1 MAKYAEKTEV
11 NVDKSRAEIERT
23 LTRYGASS
31 FLYGWEGD
39 RAAIGF
45 EVKGRKVRISFALP
59 KRDDYLRDSRGY
71 MRADSTIDNYWTQA
85 MRQRWR
91 AVALWVKAK
100 LEAIDSGFRTFEQE
114 FLADI
119 VLPDNSTVAEYL
131 APQLEA
137 AYSANVMPKLIPGIG
152 ETGAVN

>member
-1 MAKYAEKTEV
+1 MTKYAERTEV

-23 LTRYGASS
+23 LARYGASS

-45 EVKGRKVRISFALP
+45 EIKRRKVRITFDLP
-59 KRDDYLRDSRGY
+59 KRNDYLTDGRGY
-71 MRADSTIDNYWTQA
+71 ARADSTIDNHWQQA

-91 AVALWVKAK
+91 AVSLWVKAK
-100 LEAIDSGFRTFEQE
+100 LEAVESGFRTFEQE

-119 VLPDNSTVAEYL
+119 VLPDNSTVGEYL
-131 APQLEA
+131 GPQLEA
-137 AYSANVMPKLIPGIG
+137 AYSQNVMPRLIPGIG
-152 ETGAVN
+152 ETGATN